1 MVAASELYA
10 AYPEAQVIEVKNAP
24 FNAHEAILAL
34 ATALVVPVVPT
45 YTDALVQ
52 SVHAPSVPLAYPAA
66 HVYEVAVNEQ
76 TFVDATLVGH
86 A

>member
-1 MVAASELYA
+1 VVAASEPYA

-24 FNAHEAILAL
+24 FNVHEAILVL
-34 ATALVVPVVPT
+34 ATAVVVPVVPT
-45 YTDALVQ
+45 YTDALAQ
-52 SVHAPSVPLAYPAA
+52 LVHAPLVPLAYPVA